1 MDINKQSLLRNP
13 KVFCRRSLRGCSSY
27 RRSKGITIFKIPP
40 KNLKFKD
47 AEQEKWRRDMINI
60 ITRDREIDSDLRR
73 QINEDRLHICEKHFQ
88 PDEMYYCKFIL

>member
-1 MDINKQSLLRNP
+1 MPGANCSI
-13 KVFCRRSLRGCSSY
+13 RGCSSS
-27 RRSKGITIFKIPP
+27 RRSKGISTFKVPP

-47 AEQEKWRRDMINI
+47 AEQEKWRSDMINI

-88 PDEMYYCKFIL
+88 SDEMYYCKFILNL